1 MLLTKDWISVNEF
14 ELLFGYNST
23 AQKGFRSR
31 LRNPITFEQKSIGS
45 KILF

>member
-1 MLLTKDWISVNEF
+1 MLPTKDWIFVNEF

-23 AQKGFRSR
+23 AQKGFSR
-31 LRNPITFEQKSIGS
+31 LRNPIPFEQKSIGS